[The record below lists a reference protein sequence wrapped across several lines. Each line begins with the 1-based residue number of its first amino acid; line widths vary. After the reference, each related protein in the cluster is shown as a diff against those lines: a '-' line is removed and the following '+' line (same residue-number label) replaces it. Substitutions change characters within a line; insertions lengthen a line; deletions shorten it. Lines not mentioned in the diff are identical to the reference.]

1 VKIAAKKRKLCS
13 ESTENLEEVVSNE
26 HNDASEINWLVSAI
40 YPFLMVLG

>member
-26 HNDASEINWLVSAI
+26 HNDASEST
-40 YPFLMVLG
+40 G